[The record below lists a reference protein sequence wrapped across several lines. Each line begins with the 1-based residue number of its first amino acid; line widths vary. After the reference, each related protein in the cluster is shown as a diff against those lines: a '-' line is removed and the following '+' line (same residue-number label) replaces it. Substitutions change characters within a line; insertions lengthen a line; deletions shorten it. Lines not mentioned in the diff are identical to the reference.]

1 MPTIRIETWIAA
13 PAEVCFD
20 LARSVEAHIGST
32 SKTGERAV
40 AGVTSGLLELGDT
53 VTWQARHLG
62 IEQRLTS
69 KMTRVERPRV
79 FADQMVRGAFAS
91 FTHLHEFEE
100 TDGRTLMIDT
110 FVYRSPLG
118 PLGVIADK
126 VFLESY
132 MRRLLTER
140 AEYLKK
146 AAEGGLQG
154 DREIGR

>member
-20 LARSVEAHIGST
+20 LARSVEAHLGST

-40 AGVTSGLLELGDT
+40 AGVTSGLLGLGDT

-62 IEQRLTS
+62 FEQRLTS
-69 KMTRVERPRV
+69 KMTRVERPRI
-79 FADQMVRGAFAS
+79 FEDQMVSGAFAS
-91 FTHLHEFEE
+91 FTHLHEFE
-100 TDGRTLMIDT
+100 DVRGGTLMIDT

-118 PLGVIADK
+118 PLGRIADFI
-126 VFLESY
+126 FLEQY

-140 AEYLKK
+140 AEYLKR
-146 AAEGGLQG
+146 AAE
-154 DREIGR
+154 ES